1 MVVGV
6 STKGPFNENYNPL
19 KANETVLF
27 NEKDLFAQES
37 YGGMI

>member
-6 STKGPFNENYNPL
+6 STNGPFNVNYNPL
-19 KANETVLF
+19 NANDTELF
-27 NEKDLFAQES
+27 NEKDLFAHKS